1 MTLTAPVNLADLVA
15 HTLPRLHAL
24 TDAQASAKASP
35 AVWSAKEILGHL
47 IDSGVNN
54 HARFVR
60 ASVQDSLELPGYAQ
74 NDWVS
79 AGAYGARAWADL
91 VALWA
96 AYQLQ
101 VAQVIAH
108 LPPPALAHTVRVGGG
123 EAVTLGFL
131 TTDYVAHQVHHLNQI
146 WERTGA

>member
-1 MTLTAPVNLADLVA
+1 MTLTDLVA
-15 HTLPRLHAL
+15 HTLPRLQAL
-24 TDAQASAKASP
+24 TDAQASAKAAP
-35 AVWSAKEILGHL
+35 DVWSAKEVLGHL

-60 ASVQDSLELPGYAQ
+60 ASVRDGLELPGYAQ
-74 NDWVS
+74 NDWVA

-91 VALWA
+91 VSLWA

-101 VAQVIAH
+101 LAHIIAH
-108 LPPPALAHTVRVGGG
+108 LPPPALARTVRVGGG

-131 TTDYVAHQVHHLNQI
+131 AEDYVAHQMHHLNQI